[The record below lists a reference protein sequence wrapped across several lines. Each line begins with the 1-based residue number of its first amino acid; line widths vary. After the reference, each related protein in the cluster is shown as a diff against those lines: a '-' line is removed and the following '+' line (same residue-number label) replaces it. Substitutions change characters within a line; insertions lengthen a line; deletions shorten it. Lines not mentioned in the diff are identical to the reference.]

1 MDEAVGVVVVG
12 VLMQLFHVG
21 AVVLIVPAVV
31 VVLGVGVVFLQV
43 LVGSFRLY
51 SLLLLLS
58 A

>member
-31 VVLGVGVVFLQV
+31 VVGVGVVFLQV